1 MSRKT
6 TANTHHGINDL
17 IGFGLLALG
26 LLLLVAQ
33 LSFDRYD
40 LAFIRPPGNNPVHN
54 WIGPFGA
61 YCAYGLF
68 FAFGAG
74 SYIVS
79 LLMLFFG
86 FAYVPYVLQFV
97 GLKV

>member
-6 TANTHHGINDL
+6 TTGSHRGFDDL
-17 IGFGLLALG
+17 IGFGLLGLG

-40 LAFIRPPGNNPVHN
+40 LKFIHPPGNNPVHN

-61 YCAYGLF
+61 YGAYGLF
-68 FAFGAG
+68 FMFGG
-74 SYIVS
+74 GGYLI
-79 LLMLFFG
+79 
-86 FAYVPYVLQFV
+86 
-97 GLKV
+97 